1 MAEIGQM
8 CTRPGPWSH
17 LRIFQLPEVVRS
29 KNTEF
34 SYKELLLGNKMQ
46 PTTRGAAGGNS
57 RNRVLVLQ
65 VGGCAVG

>member
-1 MAEIGQM
+1 M
-8 CTRPGPWSH
+8 CTRSGPWSH
-17 LRIFQLPEVVRS
+17 LRRFQLPVVVWS
-29 KNTEF
+29 KDTEI
-34 SYKELLLGNKMQ
+34 SLKESLPEDKMQ